1 MRAKQNRVRLSQK
14 QQKQLKKLTRSGV
27 TSARK
32 LNRARVLLL
41 SDEARASGRKSDPE
55 IADILGIST
64 ATVGRTRQQFCQE
77 GLEAALQEKAR
88 SGRPKEIKGLD
99 KAKVT
104 ALACSTPPSGH
115 GRWTLRLLADK
126 AVELEYVS
134 QISHQS
140 VQRLL
145 KENDLKPHLKSQ
157 WCIGKLSPLF
167 LWQMEHILELYQQPY
182 DPQNP
187 LWCFDERPCQLL
199 GDTLVPIPMKPGKK
213 WRYDHHYE
221 RKGTCNLLIAFQ
233 PHTGQ
238 RVVQVTQRRTAKD
251 YARFMIDLKAVH
263 NPQAHTL
270 QIVQDNL
277 NTHQPSS
284 FYTLLP
290 PTEALAMAKNFQM
303 HYTPT
308 NGSWLNMVEIELSVI
323 ARQCLDRRID
333 SMALLEREVMALV
346 QERNAAACSVNW
358 LFTPELARQKFQR
371 FYPELDPQ
379 SAT

>member
-1 MRAKQNRVRLSQK
+1 
-14 QQKQLKKLTRSGV
+14 
-27 TSARK
+27 
-32 LNRARVLLL
+32 VLLL

-104 ALACSTPPSGH
+104 ALACSTPPPGH

-145 KENDLKPHLKSQ
+145 KENALKPHLKSQ

-167 LWQMEHILELYQQPY
+167 LWQMEHILDLYQQPY

-263 NPQAHTL
+263 NPQAHTV

-290 PTEALAMAKNFQM
+290 PAEALAMAKNFQM

-379 SAT
+379 PAT